1 MPFHE
6 AAVFRV
12 SFTTAYHALVQ
23 KGRLTPGEIV
33 FVMGAS
39 GAIGSSAVQTAK
51 ALGALVIAHAS
62 TDAKRR
68 FALECG
74 ADAVIDGSSDSWR
87 KELAAVTN
95 GRQADIVVDPV
106 GGAASARAFR
116 SLAYNGRHLVIGFA
130 SGKIADLPLNLPI
143 LKSAAALGVNI
154 YEFGRRE
161 PEVAANNLSRLL
173 ELYEARALR
182 PIVGASFSLERFAE
196 AMQAVIDGMVHG
208 RVVLNIG
215 RPDFLESGS
224 RDQLPTLRR

>member
-1 MPFHE
+1 M
-6 AAVFRV
+6 
-12 SFTTAYHALVQ
+12 
-23 KGRLTPGEIV
+23 
-33 FVMGAS
+33 
-39 GAIGSSAVQTAK
+39 
-51 ALGALVIAHAS
+51 VIAHAS

-74 ADAVIDGSSDSWR
+74 ADAVIEGTSDSWR
-87 KELAAVTN
+87 KELETVAN

-130 SGKIADLPLNLPI
+130 SGTIAELPLNLPI

-161 PEVAANNLSRLL
+161 PEIAANNLSRLF

-182 PIVGASFSLERFAE
+182 PVVGASFSLDRFAE
-196 AMQAVIDGMVHG
+196 AMQAVIDGTAHG
-208 RVVLNIG
+208 RVVLDIG
-215 RPDFLESGS
+215 SPDCRKSGS
-224 RDQLPTLRR
+224 